1 MKRRTALKSLM
12 MATGSLVTLPAWAT
26 GWTPETVGQ
35 TTFASRAEETMLAEL
50 VETFIPETTTPG
62 AKSLKVHQ
70 FVMRMINDC
79 YDQPAQE
86 LLKTGLAKTD
96 QLAQQTYSKPFT
108 TCDAT
113 QRTDLLRQL
122 SAAAEPET
130 QQFTNLIKSL
140 TIRGYT
146 NSEYYLVNA
155 RKYVMAPGF
164 YHGCVDLINN

>member
-1 MKRRTALKSLM
+1 MKRRNALKSLM
-12 MATGSLVTLPAWAT
+12 MVTGGLVTLPAWAS

-35 TTFASRAEETMLAEL
+35 PTFASLDEETMLAEL

-70 FVMRMINDC
+70 FILRMINDC
-79 YDQPAQE
+79 YDQPVQE
-86 LLKTGLAKTD
+86 LLKLGLAKTD
-96 QLAQQTYSKPFT
+96 QLAQQGYSKPFT
-108 TCDAT
+108 ACDVP

-122 SAAAEPET
+122 STAVEPET
-130 QQFTNLIKSL
+130 QQFANLVKGL

-146 NSEYYLVNA
+146 NSEYYLVNV

-164 YHGCVDLINN
+164 YHGCVDIINN